1 MFLFNQIPLSRRL
14 GRSHRLPPDNQG
26 DRINFKLGW
35 SLVIALGLAA
45 AGGSYPHPASAA
57 RKAPKRSVKK
67 IATDRYRYQDNF
79 HFGVFLVTSDG
90 IIMTDPIN
98 KEAAR
103 WLK

>member
-1 MFLFNQIPLSRRL
+1 
-14 GRSHRLPPDNQG
+14 
-26 DRINFKLGW
+26 
-35 SLVIALGLAA
+35 VIALGLAA

-57 RKAPKRSVKK
+57 RKAPKRSDKK
-67 IATDRYRYQDNF
+67 IATDLYRYQDNF